1 MCSGICSRVCKFG
14 NTRST
19 VEELTITGKEQSL
32 ADAEAQEALRTRG
45 QIPEHIAIIMD
56 GNGRWARQRG
66 QDRVIGHHEG
76 VISVRD
82 IVEACAQLGVSHLTM
97 YTFSTEN
104 WNRPPSEVDALM
116 QLLIHTIR
124 RESDT
129 LRRNKI
135 RLTAIGDLSRLPDA
149 CRDELFDA
157 INTTSQNTRM
167 TLCLAIS
174 YSGRSEIARACRTIA
189 QRVASGEIAAEDVNE
204 AMVSAELDTAGVPD
218 PDLLIRTGGELRVSN
233 FLLWQIAY
241 TEMYITEDFWPEFR
255 REQLYEA
262 IRDFQNRERRFG
274 GL

>member
-1 MCSGICSRVCKFG
+1 
-14 NTRST
+14 
-19 VEELTITGKEQSL
+19 
-32 ADAEAQEALRTRG
+32 
-45 QIPEHIAIIMD
+45 MD

-167 TLCLAIS
+167 KLCLAIS
-174 YSGRSEIARACRTIA
+174 YRGRSEIARACRTIA
-189 QRVASGEIAAEDVNE
+189 QRVAQGEIAAEDGNE
-204 AMVSAELDTAGVPD
+204 AMVAAELDTAGVSD
-218 PDLLIRTGGELRVSN
+218 PDSVLRRGGEVGGSKFLVLRIVE
-233 FLLWQIAY
+233 
-241 TEMYITEDFWPEFR
+241 TDMYI
-255 REQLYEA
+255 
-262 IRDFQNRERRFG
+262 NVG
-274 GL
+274 